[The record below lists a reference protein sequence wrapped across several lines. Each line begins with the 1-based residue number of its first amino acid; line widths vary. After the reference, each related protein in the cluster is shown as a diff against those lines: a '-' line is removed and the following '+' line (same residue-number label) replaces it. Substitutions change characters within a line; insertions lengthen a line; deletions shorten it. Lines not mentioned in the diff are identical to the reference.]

1 MKKIISIVFLVMLIS
16 ILCITTVMATTN
28 FTIGLTADKTTVGR
42 GQTVT
47 ITVAVDNFTAGERGI
62 NAIKGTLSYDKNVF
76 EEVVSSDLKAQNGWS
91 SITYNGENGLFVTE
105 NSEFIAEKQDVFTIT
120 LKVKTTATL
129 ADTAITIKDVEASDL
144 DTEIYPSDQTIT
156 VKVTETTSGGNN
168 NNGNNTTIITP
179 TENST
184 VIKNTSTSEDLPK
197 TGLEDYVLP
206 VIIVV
211 LALALVSY
219 IGYKRIDK

>member
-1 MKKIISIVFLVMLIS
+1 MKKIVSIVFLVMLIS
-16 ILCITTVMATTN
+16 ILGITTVMATTN

-91 SITYNGENGLFVTE
+91 SITYNAENGLFVTE

-120 LKVKTTATL
+120 LKAKTTATL

-156 VKVTETTSGGNN
+156 VKVTEATSGGNN

>member
-1 MKKIISIVFLVMLIS
+1 MKKIMSIVFLVMLIS
-16 ILCITTVMATTN
+16 ILGITTVMATTN

-62 NAIKGTLSYDKNVF
+62 NAMKGTLSYDKNVF

-120 LKVKTTATL
+120 LKAKTTATL

-168 NNGNNTTIITP
+168 NNVNNTTIITP